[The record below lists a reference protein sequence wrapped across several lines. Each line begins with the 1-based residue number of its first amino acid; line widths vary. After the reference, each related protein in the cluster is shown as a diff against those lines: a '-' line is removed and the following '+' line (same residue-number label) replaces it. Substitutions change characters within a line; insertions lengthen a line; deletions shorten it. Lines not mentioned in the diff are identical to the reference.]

1 MRAVACGGIHGGR
14 FSRGGAARGEDAV
27 PGGRGRARMASK
39 FRLADRRCRQRA
51 QGSPRRIR
59 AHAAVEP
66 AVEPA
71 DEPADDD
78 KIARRKTCACR
89 SLRRHRPASR
99 RLRRARESG
108 GARAH
113 SRSRGAPGAWRAT
126 PTTPK
131 STRKPARPARRKANR
146 RRRLRL
152 RSRSRCRTSHPSGE
166 APGSAPQRVA
176 CMAQPRASPASLK
189 S

>member
-1 MRAVACGGIHGGR
+1 MRAVACGRIHGGR
-14 FSRGGAARGEDAV
+14 FSRGGAARGEDAI
-27 PGGRGRARMASK
+27 PGGRGRARMASQ

-51 QGSPRRIR
+51 QGPPRRIR

-66 AVEPA
+66 AVKPSSG
-71 DEPADDD
+71 D
-78 KIARRKTCACR
+78 KIARRKTRACR

-113 SRSRGAPGAWRAT
+113 SRSRGAPGAWRA
-126 PTTPK
+126 P
-131 STRKPARPARRKANR
+131 RPNR
-146 RRRLRL
+146 RPNRRASRRGGERESPLRASTPQPL
-152 RSRSRCRTSHPSGE
+152 SHQPSSGE